1 VTEENQKVLDVVQI
15 EAFHHDRFVEDQVR
29 HFMSLV
35 KPAGEGRQVIV
46 DVGGGI
52 GLFAHRLR
60 QLSGHELRVF
70 DLDAASVDKCDRLGV
85 PCTVGDALTP
95 RFAGDEQIA
104 TFNMMLHHLVAQ
116 SEPATRELQK
126 RALTAWRGRADR
138 LFVNEYIYESWVG
151 NLSGWLIYQ
160 ITKSRVLSWIGRV
173 VSTVVPSLRANTF
186 GVGVRFRA
194 VAEWRR
200 LFADAGYRV
209 TRHVEGEPEAVAL
222 PQRLLLIKTI
232 RRDSFLLEPDTR

>member
-160 ITKSRVLSWIGRV
+160 ITKSRVLSWIGRG
-173 VSTVVPSLRANTF
+173 
-186 GVGVRFRA
+186 GVDRRA
-194 VAEWRR
+194 VAARQYLRR
-200 LFADAGYRV
+200 R
-209 TRHVEGEPEAVAL
+209 RAVS
-222 PQRLLLIKTI
+222 
-232 RRDSFLLEPDTR
+232 RRGGMAPAVRRRGISRDPSRRRRA